1 MIKRNNYRTAIIIRR
16 NFSLVARSSLKFTR
30 CSLIVVKSRVARCK
44 MCLLLVAEVAHC
56 KKSLVTRCE
65 IFSLLVAKCSHYSLL
80 KITCYLL
87 QNLLVTH
94 YTANFH
100 HYLLCKV
107 TNKNKFQ
114 LNLVMGGKILSFC
127 PLFFTTFLF
136 FTKR

>member
-44 MCLLLVAEVAHC
+44 ICLLLVAEVTLAKNH
-56 KKSLVTRCE
+56 
-65 IFSLLVAKCSHYSLL
+65 SLLVAKFSQYSLRSCSLL
-80 KITCYLL
+80 KITCYSL

-94 YTANFH
+94 YTANFD

-107 TNKNKFQ
+107 TNKNQFQ
-114 LNLVMGGKILSFC
+114 LNLVMGDKILSFC
-127 PLFFTTFLF
+127 LLWAFISFLF
-136 FTKR
+136 FTKW